1 MKNLKA
7 YVESKNQW
15 NAIFGT
21 PAMTFPLSQANAN
34 DLMNSIGSE
43 LSPENLH
50 CDGEASIT
58 HVRKKAKYLNTVQ
71 RELEQYCLSNWLD
84 TPECVYQGL
93 TSATKDYTIYI

>member
-58 HVRKKAKYLNTVQ
+58 HVRAKVKQLNSVTKQ
-71 RELEQYCLSNWLD
+71 LEQYCLDNWLN
-84 TPECVYQGL
+84 TPELVY
-93 TSATKDYTIYI
+93 

>member
-15 NAIFGT
+15 NAIFST

-58 HVRKKAKYLNTVQ
+58 HVRAKVKQLNSVTKQ
-71 RELEQYCLSNWLD
+71 LEQYCLDNWLT
-84 TPECVYQGL
+84 TPELQY
-93 TSATKDYTIYI
+93 

>member
-7 YVESKNQW
+7 YVEHKNTW

-21 PAMTFPLSQANAN
+21 APMTFPLSQANAN

-58 HVRKKAKYLNTVQ
+58 HVRAKVKQLNAITKQ
-71 RELEQYCLSNWLD
+71 LEQYCLDNWLD
-84 TPECVYQGL
+84 TPELQY
-93 TSATKDYTIYI
+93 